1 MIKKHLSKL
10 ISLALSLTII
20 ISLVATVSY
29 TAGAESTNSA
39 PAKLSD
45 LKKSHD
51 GELAKDETV
60 YVIADAEGSP
70 KKIIVSDWVKNPKG
84 LETINDK
91 SNLKDIENVKGDETF
106 KLDSDNM
113 CVWDAQGND
122 IYYQGTSDSDLPVDV
137 KVSYYLNGLKTSPK
151 NIAGKSGKVTIR
163 FDYDNKQYETVEVN
177 GSKEKIY
184 VPFVMLTGMILDND
198 KFTNVTVNHGK
209 VINDGSHTIVA
220 GFCLPKMK
228 ENLDLDNDEIQLD
241 DYVEI
246 SADAEDFEF
255 STTMTI
261 ANNDVFSDFDF
272 TKADNAVDE
281 LNDKLDKLTDATDK
295 LIDGSSKLYD
305 GISTLLEKSDTLIS
319 GVKALASGAKQLAD
333 GSSELNSGVGT
344 LANGAKSLSDGAS
357 KLDNGASKLYKGAS
371 KLDKG
376 AGSLKSGAS
385 QMQSGLAELA
395 SGLGTLS
402 SNSSVLTGGALQVFN
417 TLLSTADDQIAA
429 AGLTADKLTVEN
441 YGDVLDGIVKSL
453 SKDNVKKLAEKQ
465 ARATVEAAV
474 RSQQVL
480 IEQGVTAYVRAKT
493 LEAVLAQAGMY
504 MTAEQY
510 AQAVQAEQIPADTQ
524 AQINAAVEGAM
535 ASDTTK
541 ATIATE
547 TENKIQET
555 IDTNMESDEV
565 QAQIQTAIDNAAA
578 GAESIKNLKKQLD
591 SYSTFY
597 YGIIDYTN
605 GVVSASSGAE
615 KLSEGSTQLK
625 SGTATLKKGTKD
637 LKKGV
642 KDLKKGTS
650 QLSGGAA
657 QLSKGA
663 ADLKAGTD
671 KLANG
676 AAVLSA
682 GVNKLDDGTGALVTG
697 VKQLKNGSAQLRDG
711 LKQYKTE
718 GIGKLTDLVKDKA
731 EKLVKRLEAISK
743 VSTDYRS
750 FSGISDDMSGQVNF
764 IYKTDSVD
772 AKD

>member
-246 SADAEDFEF
+246 SADAEDFEL

-319 GVKALASGAKQLAD
+319 G
-333 GSSELNSGVGT
+333 
-344 LANGAKSLSDGAS
+344 SDGAS

-474 RSQQVL
+474 RSQQDL

-493 LEAVLAQAGMY
+493 LEAVLAQAGMS